1 MSIPSNQKTFRKGRL
16 HRIFSQDGRTL
27 IVAMDHLSRL
37 GRNVRIQEPDRI
49 IREVAAANA
58 DAVLLRSGIA
68 TRCASQLDHLG
79 LILSIGSEVSSSEW
93 GVDLALR
100 LGADAI
106 KIEVFPGSE
115 TAPNPAA
122 ILGPLVTRCEDWSMP
137 LLAEMIPV
145 SFEAKDAHTPGN
157 ITDVA
162 RLGADLGVDIVKT
175 KFTGDVESFAEA
187 VTLAGLPVVIL
198 GGSEG
203 NLRDLFASVRQAL
216 DAGGAGAAVGRRI
229 WSSDNPGR
237 ITGALSRLIHEDI
250 SVDQAVAEATK
261 IVVGPT

>member
-1 MSIPSNQKTFRKGRL
+1 
-16 HRIFSQDGRTL
+16 
-27 IVAMDHLSRL
+27 
-37 GRNVRIQEPDRI
+37 
-49 IREVAAANA
+49 
-58 DAVLLRSGIA
+58 
-68 TRCASQLDHLG
+68 
-79 LILSIGSEVSSSEW
+79 
-93 GVDLALR
+93 
-100 LGADAI
+100 
-106 KIEVFPGSE
+106 
-115 TAPNPAA
+115 
-122 ILGPLVTRCEDWSMP
+122 MP

-250 SVDQAVAEATK
+250 NIDQAVAEATR
-261 IVVGPT
+261 VSVGPT

>member
-1 MSIPSNQKTFRKGRL
+1 M
-16 HRIFSQDGRTL
+16 HRIFNQDGKTL

-37 GRNVRIQEPDRI
+37 GRNVRIQEPERI
-49 IREVAAANA
+49 LREVAAANA
-58 DAVLLRSGIA
+58 DAVLLRPGIA
-68 TRCASQLDHLG
+68 TRCAAQLDQLG
-79 LILSIGSEVSSSEW
+79 LILSIGAEISSSAW

-106 KIEVFPGSE
+106 KVEVFPGSE
-115 TAPNPAA
+115 TAPNPPA
-122 ILGPLVTRCEDWSMP
+122 ILGPLVERCEDWSMP

-145 SFEAKDAHTPGN
+145 SFADKEAHTAEH

-175 KFTGDVESFAEA
+175 KFTGDTQSFAEVVA
-187 VTLAGLPVVIL
+187 LAGLPVVVL

-203 NLRDLFASVRQAL
+203 KVRDLFTSVRQAL

-229 WSSDNPGR
+229 WNSDNPGR
-237 ITGALSRLIHEDI
+237 ITAALSRLIHEDI
-250 SVDQAVAEATK
+250 SIDQAVAESTRA
-261 IVVGPT
+261 VVGPT